1 MPNEIMKIFIWPSSQ
16 NMNRALRMKVPT
28 MLAIRTAKLRVK
40 FKDSPPQPDLQ
51 LCMHMR
57 RIFVPPGSQ
66 SHMGR

>member
-16 NMNRALRMKVPT
+16 NMNRALRMKVST
-28 MLAIRTAKLRVK
+28 ILAIRTAKLSVES
-40 FKDSPPQPDLQ
+40 KDSPQQPDLQ

-57 RIFVPPGSQ
+57 RIFVPLGNQ